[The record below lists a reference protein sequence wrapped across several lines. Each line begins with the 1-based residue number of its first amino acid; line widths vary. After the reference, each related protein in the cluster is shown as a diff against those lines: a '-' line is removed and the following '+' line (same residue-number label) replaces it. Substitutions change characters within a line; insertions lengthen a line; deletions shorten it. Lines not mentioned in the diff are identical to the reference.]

1 MISAE
6 RRAEIREGALSRVGP
21 RFSLEPR
28 PGGPVPLPVDD
39 MVNSRSTFTVAARRL
54 RSNGGG
60 AVWPLAL
67 ALEGQD
73 R

>member
-1 MISAE
+1 M
-6 RRAEIREGALSRVGP
+6 VGP
-21 RFSLEPR
+21 RSPR
-28 PGGPVPLPVDD
+28 SRRGGPVPLPVDD

-60 AVWPLAL
+60 GAVWPLAL

>member
-1 MISAE
+1 M
-6 RRAEIREGALSRVGP
+6 VGP
-21 RFSLEPR
+21 RSPR
-28 PGGPVPLPVDD
+28 SRRGGPVPLPVDD

-54 RSNGGG
+54 RSNGVG